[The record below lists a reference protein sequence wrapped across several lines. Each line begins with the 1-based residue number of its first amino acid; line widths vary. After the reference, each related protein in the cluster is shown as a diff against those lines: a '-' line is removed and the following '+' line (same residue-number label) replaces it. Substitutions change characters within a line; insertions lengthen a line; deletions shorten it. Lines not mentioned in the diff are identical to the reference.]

1 MRVCV
6 LNISGAQC
14 ATPEPLIRCS
24 PSFFFFSPLFLFL
37 QGNKGAYI
45 NFNGTD
51 MKPKCVSFTHVPHPT
66 NIPPMAYA
74 SNMFR

>member
-1 MRVCV
+1 MRSARTFTR
-6 LNISGAQC
+6 L
-14 ATPEPLIRCS
+14 RRS
-24 PSFFFFSPLFLFL
+24 PSVLFFFSLLFFVFLFLFPFL

-66 NIPPMAYA
+66 NVPPMAYA